1 MPNFI
6 YRYSSFLIVAIVS
19 IVATSCDE
27 DKEIAY
33 NGAKLWFQQ
42 QPQTERNN
50 ADVIVDDSTLT
61 LKIARRELKEF
72 SLAQKVELQLIVDTL
87 LGNDG
92 YQILTNGATSVKVQ
106 GQTNIALLYG
116 VYELLRQQNTNAKQI
131 TARREIPAY
140 DLRMLNHWDNLDGT
154 VERGFAGKS
163 IWEWDKMTNDDFERY
178 KAYARANASVGIN
191 AVVINNVNASPE
203 ILSVNYLPK
212 VARIADILRP
222 YGIKVFLSVNFSS
235 PMALAGFANADPLNP
250 AVCRWWRDV
259 VKEIYSHIPDFG
271 GFLVKANSEGLPGP
285 LDYNR
290 THADGANMLATA
302 LNPYGGVVLWRAFVY
317 SPSDADRAKQAYL
330 EFMPHD
336 GQFAPNV
343 IIQIKNGP
351 IDFQPREPFSPLF
364 GALRQTQMAV
374 ELQITQEYTGAAN
387 HLCYLPTMWREALLS
402 DTYRNGEGST
412 IATLTQTKLSTAR
425 KTAIAGVANIGN
437 DENWCGNPMAQA
449 NWYAFGRM
457 AWNVNLAPDSIA
469 KEWIRQT
476 MPNMPQ
482 HAENTLVDVLMES
495 REAVVD
501 YMMPLGLHHIFAWG
515 HHYGP
520 EPWCNIEGAR
530 ADWMPK
536 YYHRADRKG
545 LGTDRSATG
554 SNAVAQYNQPLTD
567 LYGNIATCP
576 DEYLL
581 WFHHV
586 GWRYIMKSGRTMWN
600 ELCYHYDRG
609 LTMTGHFI
617 ASWKRIKPFVSPE
630 LWNDVNERLIIQRDD
645 ARWWHDACLLYF
657 QQYSKMPIPQK
668 TIYKLEDMQ
677 KFRIDI
683 TNYENPKE
691 GYKGEKLAN

>member
-402 DTYRNGEGST
+402 DTYRDGEGST

>member
-402 DTYRNGEGST
+402 DTYRDGEGST
-412 IATLTQTKLSTAR
+412 IAALTQTKLSTAR